1 MNRLFWGIGLAV
13 GLLLTMGCALHA
25 GKEQVARENAPFLS
39 KSAASA
45 RSGRVSQVTYQ
56 LSLSLPEDN
65 VPFTGTAR
73 IHFNLSNA
81 DQPLTVDFVDGE
93 VLAVRVN
100 GKEVSADYNGNF
112 ITLAPRD
119 LAVGRQSLE
128 IHYRHPYVRDGQGL
142 HWFRDTEDGSS
153 YLYTQF
159 EVWSFNKVFPGF
171 DQPDLKATFRLDVEA
186 PASWT
191 VVTAERETRIVDLGN
206 DRRRWYFP
214 DTQAISTYLF
224 SLHAGPYQMWQ
235 EAESFRI
242 PLRLF
247 ARKSYAQ
254 YVNAE
259 DWFRI
264 TRQGLDYFENY
275 FAYPYPF
282 SKYDQLLVPEFNF
295 GAMENVGAVT
305 FAEFLQPRREQNYHD
320 RRRMAVVVMHEMA
333 HQWFGNLVTMRW
345 WDDIW
350 LNESFAEWM
359 GSLATAKATEYAD
372 AMVDF
377 STDSKSCGY
386 EEDQAATTHPIVQN
400 IPNTDVVMSNMD
412 GITYAKG
419 AAVLMQL
426 QYLLGGDTFE
436 RGIAEYFARH
446 AWQNTSLHD
455 FIGAL
460 SEVAQ
465 RNLNG
470 WTQDWLMKEGVNAL
484 SVEYTCADERITQL
498 DLFQAPANMSGA
510 VREHSLD
517 LLLLSK
523 SGDRSLLNAHI
534 TSAKNTIANAEGLPC
549 PTFVLPN
556 VSDHTFTKVL
566 LDKNSI
572 AFVRDNHTLFTS
584 AVERGMIWRS
594 LWEAVQAGQLSP
606 VDFVDLATTYL
617 ADENEVS
624 LLRAQTYFLRRVY
637 AYLENHD
644 QLFPERD
651 ALAPVARR
659 RLENYAYRN
668 YLTTDGGIKQRWL
681 EVWLTYLHSPEQRS
695 NLKKMLRDNTLAL
708 DQQWWAV
715 GILVRV
721 EDEEAQ
727 SWIEQV
733 KARDKSADAQ
743 ASEWAALAQKPDLL
757 VKQEWIKQARNPES
771 SYSFVQMRKV
781 LDVLFPV
788 GQKNL
793 HQQLREDIFAPF
805 TDLPLPLNSQALE
818 LYASR
823 LIPIMCDP
831 AFAERLKAAAQ
842 DPQLPGGV
850 VKVLKKKAQEEEI
863 CVQVMTTL

>member
-1 MNRLFWGIGLAV
+1 MNRLFAGIGLVV
-13 GLLLTMGCALHA
+13 GLLLSIGCALHA
-25 GKEQVARENAPFLS
+25 GKAQQARENAPFLS

-45 RSGRVSQVTYQ
+45 RSERVSQVTYQ

-65 VPFTGTAR
+65 APFTGTAR

-81 DQPLTVDFVDGE
+81 NQPLTVDFVDGE

-100 GKEVSADYNGNF
+100 GKKVAADYNGNF
-112 ITLAPRD
+112 ITLAAQD

-128 IHYRHPYVRDGQGL
+128 IHYRHTYVRNGQGL

-171 DQPDLKATFRLDVEA
+171 DQPDLKASFRLDVEV

-191 VVTAERETRIVDLGN
+191 VVTAERENRIVDLGN
-206 DRRRWYFP
+206 NRRRWYFP
-214 DTQAISTYLF
+214 DTQAFSTYLF
-224 SLHAGPYQMWQ
+224 SLHAGPYQVW
-235 EAESFRI
+235 EEPEPFRI

-259 DWFRI
+259 EWFRV

-305 FAEFLQPRREQNYHD
+305 FGEFLQPRREQNYHD

-359 GSLATAKATEYAD
+359 GSLATAKATEYKD

-377 STDSKSCGY
+377 STDSKSWGY
-386 EEDQAATTHPIVQN
+386 EEDQAATTHPVVQN

-436 RGIAEYFARH
+436 LGVAEYFARH
-446 AWQNTSLHD
+446 AWQNTSLYD
-455 FIGAL
+455 FIGSL

-465 RNLNG
+465 RDLDG

-484 SVEYTCADERITQL
+484 SVDYACADEHITQF
-498 DLFQAPANMSGA
+498 DLLQAPANVSGA
-510 VREHSLD
+510 VREHRLD
-517 LLLLSK
+517 LLLLDK
-523 SGDRSLLNAHI
+523 SGERRLVNAHI
-534 TSAKNTIANAEGLPC
+534 TAAKNAIADAMGLPC
-549 PTFVLPN
+549 PAFILPN
-556 VSDHTFTKVL
+556 VSDYTFTKIL
-566 LDKNSI
+566 LDKNSV
-572 AFVRDNHTLFTS
+572 AFVRDNHDLFTS

-594 LWEAVQAGQLSP
+594 LWESVQAGQLSP
-606 VDFVDLATTYL
+606 LDFIDLATTYL

-644 QLFPERD
+644 ELFPERD

-659 RLENYAYRN
+659 RLENFAYQN
-668 YLTTDGGIKQRWL
+668 YLATDGGIKQRWF
-681 EVWLTYLHSPEQRS
+681 EVWLTYLHSPEQLA
-695 NLKKMLRDNTLAL
+695 NLKKMLRENTLAL
-708 DQQWWAV
+708 DHQWMAV
-715 GILVRV
+715 GILMRV
-721 EDEEAQ
+721 GDEEGLY
-727 SWIEQV
+727 WIEQV
-733 KARDKSADAQ
+733 KTRDKSADAQ
-743 ASEWAALAQKPDLL
+743 ASEWVALAQRPDLT

-771 SYSFVQMRKV
+771 GYSFTQMRGV
-781 LDVLFPV
+781 LNLLFPV

-793 HQQLREDIFAPF
+793 HMQLRDEIFSPF
-805 TDLPLPLNSQALE
+805 ANLPSPLSSQALE

-823 LIPIMCDP
+823 LIPVMCDTVS
-831 AFAERLKAAAQ
+831 AERLKTIAH
-842 DPQLPGGV
+842 DPRLPGGV
-850 VKVLKKKAQEEEI
+850 VKVLKKKAQEEDI